1 VLARLFGPLA
11 GSLAGVAMIVVLM
24 GVSGSGKTTI
34 GRHLAGRM
42 GWVFADADDHFPR
55 ACKAKMAAG
64 IPLTD
69 EDRQPWLTL
78 LNRLLR
84 RWDKGNIDGV
94 LACSALKERYH
105 DMLKSG
111 IATSLQFVLLDGSK
125 ELIAKRLATRRHEY
139 MNPVLL
145 ESQLATLE
153 DPDGAFRIVN
163 DRPPDEVVDRIVAKL
178 GPRKTT
184 EERGSNSMGHS
195 LFDLTGKTAVVV
207 GGTSG
212 IGLAMAVG
220 LAEAGADVAASS
232 RRQEQVDEAAAL
244 IEGRGRKSL
253 RLTSDVGDRATLER
267 LCEETIKAW
276 GKVDILINC
285 AGKIKRA
292 PTVDFPEDVWND
304 IMDTNVNGTLRACQI
319 FGRHMLEKGYG
330 RIINIASL
338 NTFVSLKEVTAYA
351 CSKAAVGALTKSL
364 AVEWSSQGVTVN
376 AIAPGVFRTAL
387 NAELLDKSE
396 RGKEL
401 RMRTPM
407 GRFGKAEEL
416 VGAAIYLA
424 SDASAFVTG
433 EILVVDGGFLASGV
447 NQ

>member
-1 VLARLFGPLA
+1 MA
-11 GSLAGVAMIVVLM
+11 
-24 GVSGSGKTTI
+24 SG
-34 GRHLAGRM
+34 
-42 GWVFADADDHFPR
+42 
-55 ACKAKMAAG
+55 
-64 IPLTD
+64 
-69 EDRQPWLTL
+69 
-78 LNRLLR
+78 
-84 RWDKGNIDGV
+84 
-94 LACSALKERYH
+94 
-105 DMLKSG
+105 
-111 IATSLQFVLLDGSK
+111 
-125 ELIAKRLATRRHEY
+125 
-139 MNPVLL
+139 
-145 ESQLATLE
+145 
-153 DPDGAFRIVN
+153 
-163 DRPPDEVVDRIVAKL
+163 
-178 GPRKTT
+178 
-184 EERGSNSMGHS
+184 

-220 LAEAGADVAASS
+220 LAEAGADVVASS
-232 RRQEQVDEAAAL
+232 RRQEQVDDAAAQ
-244 IEGRGRKSL
+244 IEAKGRRAL
-253 RLTSDVGDRATLER
+253 RLTSDVADRSALQR
-267 LCEETIKAW
+267 LNDETMKAW
-276 GKVDILINC
+276 GKVDILVNC

-292 PTVDFPEDVWND
+292 PTVDFPEDLWDD

-319 FGRHMLEKGYG
+319 FGRHMLERGYG

-364 AVEWSSQGVTVN
+364 AVEWSAQGVTVN

-387 NAELLDKSE
+387 NADLLDKSE

-401 RMRTPM
+401 RLRTPM
-407 GRFGKAEEL
+407 GRFGKTEEL